1 MRDKNSYGSIFL
13 LQIFIALF
21 FALSGLLFLTG
32 YNTAGAQ
39 FIRGVGK
46 LFGKNDMWRVVVA
59 LIQLFS
65 GLVLFVGTFIKSNPR
80 SLFFASITITVLWII
95 NIVMQFFLNSFMEPT
110 FMIWLRDLSM
120 QMIIL
125 SGLWAITRQYN

>member
-1 MRDKNSYGSIFL
+1 MREKKSSVFF

-21 FALSGLLFLTG
+21 FALSGLLYLTG
-32 YNTAGAQ
+32 YSTAGSQ

-46 LFGKNDMWRVVVA
+46 LIGKNDILRVIVA
-59 LIQLFS
+59 LVQLFS
-65 GLVLFVGTFIKSNPR
+65 GLVLLVGSFVRSNQR
-80 SLFFASITITVLWII
+80 SLFLASLTITILWIV
-95 NIVMQFFLNSFMEPT
+95 NIAMLYFIGSFLQPS
-110 FMIWLRDLSM
+110 FMIWLRDLSV

>member
-1 MRDKNSYGSIFL
+1 MRERNGYGSVFL

-21 FALSGLLFLTG
+21 FALSGLLYLTG

-46 LFGKNDMWRVVVA
+46 LFGKNDLWRVIIA

-65 GLVLFVGTFIKSNPR
+65 GLILFVGTFIRSNQKSM
-80 SLFFASITITVLWII
+80 FFASLAITILWVV
-95 NIVMQFFLNSFMEPT
+95 NIGIQYFMESFLHPSL
-110 FMIWLRDLSM
+110 MIWLRDLSM

-125 SGLWAITRQYN
+125 SGLWAIAKQYN

>member
-1 MRDKNSYGSIFL
+1 MREKNRPSVFL

-21 FALSGLLFLTG
+21 FALSGLLYLTG
-32 YNTAGAQ
+32 YSTAGSQ

-46 LFGKNDMWRVVVA
+46 LFGKNDIWRVVIA

-65 GLVLFVGTFIKSNPR
+65 GLVLLVGTFIRSNQR
-80 SLFFASITITVLWII
+80 SLFLASLAITILWII
-95 NIVMQFFLNSFMEPT
+95 NIIMLYFTDSFLQPSV
-110 FMIWLRDLSM
+110 MIWLRDLSV

>member
-1 MRDKNSYGSIFL
+1 MRERNGYGSVFF

-21 FALSGLLFLTG
+21 FALSGLLYLTG

-46 LFGKNDMWRVVVA
+46 LFGKNDLWRVVIA

-65 GLVLFVGTFIKSNPR
+65 GIILLVGTFIKSNQR
-80 SLFFASITITVLWII
+80 SLFFASITITILWIV
-95 NIVMQFFLNSFMEPT
+95 NIVMQYFMDTFLHPSV
-110 FMIWLRDLSM
+110 MIWLRDLSM

>member
-1 MRDKNSYGSIFL
+1 MRDRNAYGSVFL

-21 FALSGLLFLTG
+21 FALSGLLYLTG
-32 YNTAGAQ
+32 YNTAGSQ

-46 LFGKNDMWRVVVA
+46 LFGKNDLWRVIVA

-65 GLVLFVGTFIKSNPR
+65 GLVLFVGTFIRSNQR
-80 SLFFASITITVLWII
+80 SLFFASIAITVLWIV
-95 NIVMQFFLNSFMEPT
+95 NIIMQFLLNSFMEPSL
-110 FMIWLRDLSM
+110 MIWLRDLSM

>member
-1 MRDKNSYGSIFL
+1 MRERNSYGSVFF

-21 FALSGLLFLTG
+21 FALSGLLYLTG
-32 YNTAGAQ
+32 YNTAGSQ

-46 LFGKNDMWRVVVA
+46 LFGKNDLWRVIIA

-65 GLVLFVGTFIKSNPR
+65 GLILFVGTFIRSNQK
-80 SLFFASITITVLWII
+80 SLFFASLTITILWIV
-95 NIVMQFFLNSFMEPT
+95 NIVMQYFMET
-110 FMIWLRDLSM
+110 FLHPSLMIWLRDLSM

-125 SGLWAITRQYN
+125 SGLWAITRQYQ

>member
-1 MRDKNSYGSIFL
+1 MRERNGYASVFL

-21 FALSGLLFLTG
+21 FALSGLLYLTG

-39 FIRGVGK
+39 FIRGVGR
-46 LFGKNDMWRVVVA
+46 LFGKNDLWRVVVA

-65 GLVLFVGTFIKSNPR
+65 GLVLFVGTFIRSNQR
-80 SLFFASITITVLWII
+80 SLFLASLTITILWIV
-95 NIVMQFFLNSFMEPT
+95 NIVMLYFTESFLQPSL
-110 FMIWLRDLSM
+110 MIWLRDLSV

>member
-1 MRDKNSYGSIFL
+1 MRDKNGYGSVFL

-21 FALSGLLFLTG
+21 FALSGLLYLTG

-46 LFGKNDMWRVVVA
+46 LFGKNDLWRVIVA

-65 GLVLFVGTFIKSNPR
+65 GLVLFVGTFIRSNQR
-80 SLFFASITITVLWII
+80 SLFFASLTITVLWII
-95 NIVMQFFLNSFMEPT
+95 NIVMQYFMESFLHPSL
-110 FMIWLRDLSM
+110 MIWLRDLSM